1 MSVTSRPIRPSA
13 RAAAIAVVCGATAAT
28 ALSAAPVL
36 AAPGAGAA
44 RKIELKGATLDWG
57 FKDSFRRYV
66 GADGIAVADGARQ
79 APGNGVFTFTD
90 GTGTYDMSTHATA
103 TAFKGSVRFS
113 AHGGVLDIK
122 LSDLKVTTTTTNGV
136 LTADVTTKEGG
147 KDRTADDVPLADLDV
162 SGVKP
167 SQGAAMVLKDIPA
180 TLTEQ
185 GAAAFNGN
193 YKKGEKLD
201 PATLTFP
208 MSDATKPD
216 PTKPDPTKP
225 DPAKPD
231 PAKPDPAK
239 PTPAKPRPTTPA
251 PTTAPAEVVKAKL
264 SWGLK
269 ESWRTYIASGGS
281 TTVSEGATAAKSAF
295 GFPLDKAELKTDA
308 RKVNASFRGKVR
320 FTYAAHGGLDIA
332 FGAVRIEASG
342 TKGSLYVDVSTP
354 QGVKRNVEF
363 ASLDLSRADFTP
375 RKDVVRLSAVP
386 AAFTADGAAV
396 FARPGEQ
403 SQYRAG
409 EAIDPVTVALGLSEG
424 ADLEGGGT
432 AVTGGS
438 TAGGSA
444 GGTGAATTGG
454 GGAGGNVGGATVGGA
469 TVGGVTVGGPAVG
482 GSLAATGS
490 SAPTGPL
497 LGAAGAIAV
506 TGAAAVYAARR
517 RSAPGRA

>member
-1 MSVTSRPIRPSA
+1 MSVTSPLPHSSA
-13 RAAAIAVVCGATAAT
+13 RARATAIAVVCAATAAT
-28 ALSAAPVL
+28 VLSVVPAHAAAKV
-36 AAPGAGAA
+36 
-44 RKIELKGATLDWG
+44 ELKGATLDWG

-66 GADGIAVADGARQ
+66 GAGGITVADGAEQ
-79 APGNGVFTFTD
+79 AAGNGVFRFVD
-90 GTGTYDMSTHATA
+90 GTGTYDTSTHASA

-122 LSDLKVTTTTTNGV
+122 LSDLKVTTTTTTGV
-136 LTADVTTKEGG
+136 ITADVTTKDGG
-147 KDRTADDVPLADLDV
+147 KDKTADDVPLADLDL
-162 SGVKP
+162 SQVKP
-167 SQGAAMVLKDIPA
+167 SQGAAMTFKDIPA

-208 MSDATKPD
+208 MGGGE
-216 PTKPDPTKP
+216 PTKPTPTKP
-225 DPAKPD
+225 TPS
-231 PAKPDPAK
+231 K
-239 PTPAKPRPTTPA
+239 PTPTKPTPTKPA
-251 PTTAPAEVVKAKL
+251 PATPTAPAPAPASDKVVKAKL

-269 ESWRTYIASGGS
+269 QSWRAYIASGGN
-281 TTVSEGATAAKSAF
+281 TTVSEGATASKDSF
-295 GFPLDKAELKTDA
+295 GFPLGKGELKADA
-308 RKVNASFRGKVR
+308 RKVNASFRGNVR
-320 FTYAAHGGLDIA
+320 FTYAAHGNLDIA

-342 TKGSLYVDVSTP
+342 AKGALYVDVTTP

-363 ASLDLSRADFTP
+363 ASLDLSRADFTA

-403 SQYRAG
+403 SQYKAG
-409 EAIDPVTVALGLSEG
+409 ETIDPVTVALGLSEG
-424 ADLEGGGT
+424 ADLDTAGDTATTSGGGGT
-432 AVTGGS
+432 AGGPA
-438 TAGGSA
+438 TAT
-444 GGTGAATTGG
+444 GTGAATV
-454 GGAGGNVGGATVGGA
+454 GGNVGGSTTGG
-469 TVGGVTVGGPAVG
+469 T
-482 GSLAATGS
+482 LAATGS

-517 RSAPGRA
+517 RTALGRA